1 MEQRFLYQVAQKYFE
16 HHEWHLNSVTFVVPN
31 KRSAFFLR
39 EHVGELMKKDPSL
52 GNPVVM
58 TMTELMEKTAG
69 QKRASSLRLLV
80 MLYSAYLNVL
90 QKRPGRSKPL
100 PEEFDRFR
108 FWGEMILRDFDETD
122 RYMADPGQ
130 LFRNVK
136 DFKEIQSTYLTE
148 EHREI
153 IRTYWGEDPYYGAD
167 SSPDLFWT
175 HIHQE
180 GEDSPA
186 RKFVLL
192 WEILHELYTEF
203 NRLLTEHGETY
214 TGRAYRRAA
223 SLVKENANLRSLPAL
238 KYVFV
243 GFNRLSIAEHLVME
257 KLHERGR
264 ADFYWDYSPELM
276 DPDTGNKS
284 GRFISEYIKRF
295 PSHYTL
301 DDFRPKKHIVEIV
314 GIPSN
319 IGQVKFASTILSAQS
334 ALVLPSEDLLPPV
347 LASLPATIPSVNVTM
362 GYPLKNSS
370 LASFFSCA
378 VKLQLR
384 MIVRSTGHTEF
395 FRDDVQT
402 VISHPIISDRYPEEC
417 QAIVDY
423 MAAEHVFNLPDTAF
437 DSPECRFAALR
448 PVFTPVK
455 DSDGMDAV
463 ASYTLRLLDLLT
475 ESGLLPIEK
484 MFAETIR
491 TEVEELNRQAT
502 AFNVR
507 MRRHTFF
514 RLLENALFKKSINLE
529 GNGATGLQVMGVL
542 ETRALS
548 FREVVMMSMTDRVF
562 PGRLTSRSFIPD
574 TLRRAF
580 GLPTAEHQE
589 SSMAYYFYRLLSHT
603 EKMWLLFDAR
613 TGGLRSG
620 EMSRYLYQLRF
631 LNFSGIEIRYRQA
644 TYNVRPSAVTEVLP
658 ADISLGIRKTPEIMA
673 DVERLRD
680 RSRLDTNALSASSLK
695 LYINCPLAFY
705 LEHVAE
711 IKVPDPFKNYIDDA
725 TYGTIIHEVAQRVYE
740 QIRDRHTYMITQKDL
755 DSLTGNTIVD
765 DQIRRA
771 INLHYRKFPAKILS
785 DNNGLQQEIPNPALY
800 EYPLEGEA
808 KFIAKAMRHIFFEM
822 VRHEHVPFTFI
833 RGEAR
838 SKFQW
843 SILPDVTVNFTMSID
858 RIDKISDGTNGEIVR
873 LIDYKS
879 GSDAT
884 EFPSL
889 ESLFDFSGTKNTKGI
904 FQLMTYC
911 CAYADEHRLPE
922 ETPLRPLIYPLRTVA
937 TEGIPPLLY
946 NKKEFNNFREI
957 ESGFRARLAEKVAE
971 IFNPSVPFYRS
982 ADDHGCKFCKYKRL
996 CGVKP
1001 ADEE

>member
-1 MEQRFLYQVAQKYFE
+1 
-16 HHEWHLNSVTFVVPN
+16 
-31 KRSAFFLR
+31 
-39 EHVGELMKKDPSL
+39 
-52 GNPVVM
+52 
-58 TMTELMEKTAG
+58 
-69 QKRASSLRLLV
+69 
-80 MLYSAYLNVL
+80 
-90 QKRPGRSKPL
+90 
-100 PEEFDRFR
+100 
-108 FWGEMILRDFDETD
+108 
-122 RYMADPGQ
+122 
-130 LFRNVK
+130 
-136 DFKEIQSTYLTE
+136 
-148 EHREI
+148 
-153 IRTYWGEDPYYGAD
+153 
-167 SSPDLFWT
+167 
-175 HIHQE
+175 
-180 GEDSPA
+180 
-186 RKFVLL
+186 
-192 WEILHELYTEF
+192 
-203 NRLLTEHGETY
+203 
-214 TGRAYRRAA
+214 
-223 SLVKENANLRSLPAL
+223 
-238 KYVFV
+238 
-243 GFNRLSIAEHLVME
+243 
-257 KLHERGR
+257 
-264 ADFYWDYSPELM
+264 
-276 DPDTGNKS
+276 
-284 GRFISEYIKRF
+284 
-295 PSHYTL
+295 
-301 DDFRPKKHIVEIV
+301 
-314 GIPSN
+314 
-319 IGQVKFASTILSAQS
+319 
-334 ALVLPSEDLLPPV
+334 
-347 LASLPATIPSVNVTM
+347 
-362 GYPLKNSS
+362 
-370 LASFFSCA
+370 
-378 VKLQLR
+378 
-384 MIVRSTGHTEF
+384 
-395 FRDDVQT
+395 
-402 VISHPIISDRYPEEC
+402 
-417 QAIVDY
+417 
-423 MAAEHVFNLPDTAF
+423 
-437 DSPECRFAALR
+437 
-448 PVFTPVK
+448 
-455 DSDGMDAV
+455 
-463 ASYTLRLLDLLT
+463 
-475 ESGLLPIEK
+475 
-484 MFAETIR
+484 
-491 TEVEELNRQAT
+491 
-502 AFNVR
+502 
-507 MRRHTFF
+507 
-514 RLLENALFKKSINLE
+514 
-529 GNGATGLQVMGVL
+529 
-542 ETRALS
+542 
-548 FREVVMMSMTDRVF
+548 
-562 PGRLTSRSFIPD
+562 
-574 TLRRAF
+574 
-580 GLPTAEHQE
+580 
-589 SSMAYYFYRLLSHT
+589 MAYYFYRLLSHT

-644 TYNVRPSAVTEVLP
+644 TYNVRPPAVTEGLP

-740 QIRDRHTYMITQKDL
+740 QIRDRHTYVITQKDL

-937 TEGIPPLLY
+937 TEGIPPMLY